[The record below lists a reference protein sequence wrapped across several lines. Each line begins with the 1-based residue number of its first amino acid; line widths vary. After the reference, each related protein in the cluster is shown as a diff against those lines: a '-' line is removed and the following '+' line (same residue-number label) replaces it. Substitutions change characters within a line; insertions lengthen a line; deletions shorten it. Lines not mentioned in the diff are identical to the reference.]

1 MDSNVHPITAEIIR
15 HTLLAI
21 PNQID
26 VNITRTAYSPL
37 VYEYKDYA
45 VGIVDAEGRLIAQ
58 SSGGIPLFVANALGT
73 AVRDGLAVHG
83 RENIRPGD
91 VIFSNDPATL
101 GQHLNNVVMYT
112 PVFVGEGQSDLF
124 AFMAVLVHW
133 IDIGGMVPGSCAPVG
148 TREIFQE
155 GIQFRSVKLWSEG
168 RRLDDIYRI
177 IEGNTRLPK
186 MLMGDVESQ
195 LAGCLKGRDLVVA
208 LVARYGVAAARESIR
223 LMWDRSEEAARAAVR
238 ALPDGTYTAS
248 SFLDN
253 DGAVLDRPVAVNI
266 AMHVLGDEMTV
277 DFSGISEQVVGSIN
291 SGREGGA
298 VTVARIAF
306 KYLVSP
312 DEPVNDGLF
321 RPLHII
327 IPDGKFLSAK
337 PTAPMSMYSTPL
349 PTVIDTVMRAM
360 VQASPQRLAAGHHSN
375 FGIHNLEGYDPR
387 TGERYFSLSSMQGGW
402 GALLNQDGP
411 GPYKTMSHGD
421 TLDVPAE
428 AEEVFHP
435 VRIEHHRI
443 RTDSGGP
450 GKWRGGYGLEKVIR
464 VLAPCTAQINI
475 ERTQC
480 PPWGVFGGGDA
491 LPPAAYIERAG
502 QEPQRVMK
510 SALALEAGDRIRIM
524 SSGGGG
530 YGDPF
535 QRDAARVA
543 EDVRLGYVSPES
555 ASRIYGVVLD
565 TDGNVDEASTCATRN
580 KGKKS
585 GR

>member
-1 MDSNVHPITAEIIR
+1 MDMSVHPITAEIIR

-45 VGIVDAEGRLIAQ
+45 VGIVDAEGRLISQ

-73 AVRDGLAVHG
+73 AVRDGLDVQG
-83 RENIRPGD
+83 RETIRPGD

-112 PVFVGEGQSDLF
+112 PVFTDADGRDLF
-124 AFMAVLVHW
+124 GFMAVLVHW

-155 GIQFRSVKLWSEG
+155 GIQFRSVKLWSAG
-168 RRLDDIYRI
+168 QRNDDIYRI
-177 IEGNTRLPK
+177 IECNTRLPK

-195 LAGCLKGRDLVVA
+195 LAGCLKGRDLIAA
-208 LVARYGVAAARESIR
+208 LIARYGADAARRSVQ
-223 LMWDRSEEAARAAVR
+223 LMWNRSEQAARDAVR
-238 ALPDGTYTAS
+238 ALPDGTYTAE

-253 DGAVLDRPVAVNI
+253 DGAVLDRNVPVRIAV
-266 AMHVLGDEMTV
+266 HVRGDEMTV
-277 DFSGISEQVVGSIN
+277 DFSDISEQVVGSIN

-312 DEPVNDGLF
+312 DEPVNDGMF
-321 RPLHII
+321 RPLRIV
-327 IPDGKFLSAK
+327 IPDGKFLSAA

-360 VQASPQRLAAGHHSN
+360 VQAAPDRLAAGHHSN
-375 FGIHNLEGYDPR
+375 FGIHNLEGTDPR
-387 TGERYFSLSSMQGGW
+387 NGERYFSLSSMQGGW
-402 GALLNQDGP
+402 GALRGHDGP

-435 VRIEHHRI
+435 VCIESHGI
-443 RTDSGGP
+443 RADSAGAGT
-450 GKWRGGYGLEKVIR
+450 WRGGLGLEKVIR
-464 VLAPCTAQINI
+464 LLAPATAQINV
-475 ERTQC
+475 ERSQC
-480 PPWGVFGGGDA
+480 PPWGVLGGGDA
-491 LPPAAYIERAG
+491 PPPAAFIERPD
-502 QEPQRVMK
+502 QDPQRVMK
-510 SALALEAGDRIRIM
+510 GAVPLQPGDRIHM
-524 SSGGGG
+524 FSAGGGG
-530 YGDPF
+530 YGNPL
-535 QRDAARVA
+535 QRDPARVA
-543 EDVRLGYVSPES
+543 QDVRLGYVSRDS
-555 ASRIYGVVLD
+555 AALLYGVVLNA
-565 TDGNVDEASTCATRN
+565 DGSVNEAATRQ
-580 KGKKS
+580 KRQS
-585 GR
+585 T